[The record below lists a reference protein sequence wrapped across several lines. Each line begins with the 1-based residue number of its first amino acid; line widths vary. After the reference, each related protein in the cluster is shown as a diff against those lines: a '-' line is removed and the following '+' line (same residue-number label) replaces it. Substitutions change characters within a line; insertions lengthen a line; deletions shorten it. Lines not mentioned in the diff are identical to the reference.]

1 MFKTEYEAIVIVSED
16 QSFVQGVHCHLGLQN
31 VNCLIERSFGYTDFK
46 VLIEELIKEEFHQV
60 EVITDSNVKEDE
72 LLLIKEIIETNKEK
86 LAKFAMVDLHE
97 DYPKIEAKK

>member
-1 MFKTEYEAIVIVSED
+1 MFKTEYVAIVIVSED
-16 QSFVQGVHCHLGLQN
+16 QSFVKGVHCHLGLQN

-72 LLLIKEIIETNKEK
+72 LLLIKEIIETNQEK
-86 LAKFAMVDLHE
+86 LAKFEMVDLQRS
-97 DYPKIEAKK
+97 PKNRS